1 MVFSPG
7 CRRTDLVRRHPISIP
22 FHRPI
27 SSPSRSSQR
36 PSGPT
41 GTLEED
47 LVNTTKGRGSEQAK
61 SRHNNRHN
69 NRHNKGQDSQA
80 SKNSSSLLRILQ
92 RTYSQ
97 RRPNLALLT
106 VIRSKAVIS
115 RTRTSERYDDRS
127 EQRCPSNRPRSARPV
142 RWNEPHDCIVAKP
155 VKCLAVESW
164 RFPRIPLFRVGGLR
178 PGDSAADQTS
188 IPKQKATRQG

>member
-7 CRRTDLVRRHPISIP
+7 CRRTELVRRNPISIP
-22 FHRPI
+22 FRRPI

-47 LVNTTKGRGSEQAK
+47 LVNTTQSRGSGQAK
-61 SRHNNRHN
+61 S
-69 NRHNKGQDSQA
+69 RHNKGQDSQA
-80 SKNSSSLLRILQ
+80 SKNSSSLVRILQ

-97 RRPNLALLT
+97 RRQNLALLT

-115 RTRTSERYDDRS
+115 RTTKSERYADRS
-127 EQRCPSNRPRSARPV
+127 EHRCPSNRPRSARPV
-142 RWNEPHDCIVAKP
+142 RWNEPHDCEVVKP
-155 VKCLAVESW
+155 
-164 RFPRIPLFRVGGLR
+164 
-178 PGDSAADQTS
+178 
-188 IPKQKATRQG
+188 